1 MKLSLVAAFVVG
13 VVLIFNVFPSP
24 TEALPADV
32 QMWGVG
38 EVIIW
43 LQDEGFGEDVI
54 QVFHRNDIDGRKLL
68 LLSVEDMQEMKVF
81 SPFALEKCL
90 IIPSQISSPEPTRN

>member
-1 MKLSLVAAFVVG
+1 MQHKLSAKKIFAISETYQPRHLEMKLSVVAAFVVG
-13 VVLIFNVFPSP
+13 VLLIFNVFPSP

-32 QMWGVG
+32 QTWGVG

-68 LLSVEDMQEMKVF
+68 LLSVEDMLELKV
-81 SPFALEKCL
+81 
-90 IIPSQISSPEPTRN
+90 